1 MKFTDNFIKNLQAES
16 DWLEKIEATGLGV
29 RVTPSGNKSWFYRFT
44 LNGKRSKMSL
54 GGYPAISLKEARELL
69 FQAQKLKENGINPIE
84 HNKHEKLKQQNTIEL
99 IIRTWYEGYIEKN
112 RKQPLQIKQQI
123 NADIIPLLGD
133 KNPEQLHPRDITKAL
148 DTIVNRGSRVHANKV
163 LSTLKQAFNY
173 AVSRG
178 DMSSNPAAGI
188 RARDIGGLEKPRER
202 YLTPDEIKSLWH
214 FLDGSNSKIS
224 QSICTAL
231 KIILLTG
238 VRSGEILL
246 ATWDEIDFEHALWT
260 IPANHNKNGLVM
272 KIPLNTF
279 TKNLFIDLRNQSASN
294 FIISNF
300 KTGEALSDKAIA
312 KAVKRIQ
319 ERVAIPQW
327 TTHDLRRTF
336 ATLMGEILCIDPVVI
351 EKCLGHKMPKIM
363 ATYNKNE
370 MLPQRKDALDQWAR
384 YIENLLEGIEHEPYG
399 STNIDDSNCLGGR

>member
-1 MKFTDNFIKNLQAES
+1 MKFTDNFIKNLQPES
-16 DWLEKIEATGLGV
+16 DWLEKIEASGLGV

-54 GGYPAISLKEARELL
+54 GKYPEISLKEARELL
-69 FQAQKLKENGINPIE
+69 FQTQKLKENGINPIE
-84 HNKHEKLKQQNTIEL
+84 YQKQEKLKTQNTIEL

-123 NADIIPLLGD
+123 EADIIPLLGNR
-133 KNPEQLHPRDITKAL
+133 NPEQLHPRDITRAL
-148 DTIVNRGSRVHANKV
+148 DTIVNRGSPVHANKV

-178 DMSSNPAAGI
+178 DMSANPAAGI

-202 YLTPDEIKSLWH
+202 YLTVHEIKALWC
-214 FLDGSNSKIS
+214 FLEGDASKIS
-224 QSICTAL
+224 LSIRTAI

-238 VRSGEILL
+238 VRTGEILL
-246 ATWDEIDFEHALWT
+246 GTWNEINFEQSLWT
-260 IPANHNKNGLVM
+260 IPANHNKNGLAM
-272 KIPLNTF
+272 KIHLTPLA
-279 TKNLFIDLRNQSASN
+279 KQLFKMLQEQRTSN

-300 KTGEALSDKAIA
+300 KNGEALSDKAIA

-327 TTHDLRRTF
+327 TPHDLRRTF
-336 ATLMGEILCIDPVVI
+336 ATLMGEVLHVDPVVV

-363 ATYNKNE
+363 ATYNRNE
-370 MLPQRKDALDQWAR
+370 MLLQRQEALEKWSSF
-384 YIENLLEGIEHEPYG
+384 IENIIK
-399 STNIDDSNCLGGR
+399 NDV